1 MHELGIAEA
10 VLNALRVEAARYP
23 KARPASAG
31 LRIGELAGVN
41 AEALRFC
48 FEAIA
53 GSTEF
58 EGLQLE
64 IECCPRRQKC
74 LECGGEFVVREYEL
88 QCPHCPSKRSECI
101 GGDELELAFLEVEE
115 YAASRAGTESTQ

>member
-23 KARPASAG
+23 NARPARAG
-31 LRIGELAGVN
+31 LRIGQLAGVN
-41 AEALRFC
+41 AEALQFC

-53 GSTEF
+53 RSTEF
-58 EGLQLE
+58 ECFQLE
-64 IECCPRRQKC
+64 IESCPRRQRC
-74 LECGGEFVVREYEL
+74 LECGGEFVVHDYEL
-88 QCPHCPSKRSECI
+88 ECPRCPSRRSECV

-115 YAASRAGTESTQ
+115 YAASGAGPESTQ